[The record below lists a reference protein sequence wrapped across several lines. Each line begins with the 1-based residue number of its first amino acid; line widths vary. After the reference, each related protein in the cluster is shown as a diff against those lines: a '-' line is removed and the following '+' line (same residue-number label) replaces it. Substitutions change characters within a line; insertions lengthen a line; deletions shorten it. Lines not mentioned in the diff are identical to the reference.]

1 VTATA
6 AVTVVVVTY
15 QNRDHIVGCL
25 ESLQGQVPADGS
37 QVVVFDNGSADG
49 TPDLVE
55 ATFPTVQV
63 VRSED
68 NLGFARGCNLAAARA
83 DTEFILFLNPDAV
96 VEPGCIDA
104 LVELARRQ
112 PAAGLYGGRTLRPSG
127 ELDPMSCWGRP
138 TIWSLFCFA
147 SGLSAVFP
155 RSSFFHREGLGGW
168 ARDSERQVDIVSGC
182 LLLARRDAWEALG
195 GFDEAFFMYGED
207 ADLGIRARAAGY
219 RSIITPQAEIVHLVG
234 GSSPAIGK
242 EVLLFRGK
250 VTLVDKLWSG
260 PTRALARQLLS
271 TGVWVRARASGR
283 VRSVVTGRS
292 ANDTRTAPS
301 TWSALWS
308 RRREWQQGWAGA
320 PR

>member
-1 VTATA
+1 MTAA

-25 ESLQGQVPADGS
+25 ESLRGQVPADGS

-49 TPDLVE
+49 TADLVE
-55 ATFPTVQV
+55 ATFPTVRV
-63 VRSED
+63 MRSTE
-68 NLGFARGCNLAAARA
+68 NVGFARGCNLAAATA
-83 DTEFILFLNPDAV
+83 VTEFILLLNPDTV
-96 VEPGCIDA
+96 VQPGCLDA
-104 LVELARRQ
+104 LLGLARRQ
-112 PAAGLYGGRTLRPSG
+112 PDAGLYGGRTRRPTG

-138 TIWSLFCFA
+138 TIWSLICFA
-147 SGLSAVFP
+147 TGLSAAFP
-155 RSSFFHREGLGGW
+155 RSAFFHREGLGGW

-182 LLLARRDAWEALG
+182 LLLARRDVWAVLG
-195 GFDEAFFMYGED
+195 GFDEGFFMYGED

-219 RSIITPQAEIVHLVG
+219 RSIITPEAEIVHLVG

-260 PTRALARQLLS
+260 PARALARKLLS
-271 TGVWVRARASGR
+271 TGVWLRARASGG
-283 VRSVVTGRS
+283 VRSVLARPSTHR
-292 ANDTRTAPS
+292 TRTAPG
-301 TWSALWS
+301 TWSELWV
-308 RRREWQQGWAGA
+308 RRREWQQGWSGW